1 MDLVLAVKNF
11 AISKSHNSSCEF
23 EYRSWQDVLDT
34 TSCDKVCQQLA
45 AGRWFS
51 PGTNVLR
58 FPPPIFGML
67 IYLLRTVKF
76 LAKYYSKYILNV

>member
-1 MDLVLAVKNF
+1 MYIRSCHGRDHMVVGF
-11 AISKSHNSSCEF
+11 TTTYAISKSHNSSCEF
-23 EYRSWQDVLDT
+23 EYSSWQDVLDT

-58 FPPPIFGML
+58 FPPPIK
-67 IYLLRTVKF
+67 IKIDCTPPQY
-76 LAKYYSKYILNV
+76 N